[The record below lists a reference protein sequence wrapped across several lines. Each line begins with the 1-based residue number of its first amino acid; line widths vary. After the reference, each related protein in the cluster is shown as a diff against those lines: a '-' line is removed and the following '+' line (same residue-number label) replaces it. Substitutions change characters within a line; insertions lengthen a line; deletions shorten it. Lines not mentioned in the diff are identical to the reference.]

1 MTLDV
6 VLSPLALEAKN
17 FTVGDTVRV
26 TASFLY
32 TVGEDTSVTVQ
43 AGPYHY
49 VAGVLDRIGAC
60 FGSTSVSLPK
70 TTTPIEKQFTIDFE
84 LTPASIIG
92 TGGIQAGTYGL
103 IVELPGTDF
112 KVKHDSVLIV
122 AAAPGILDAIGPLL
136 VLGIMMFVVS
146 KISPMMEEG
155 LS

>member
-6 VLSPLALEAKN
+6 VFSPLALEAKN

-32 TVGEDTSVTVQ
+32 TVGADTSVTVQ

-49 VAGVLDRIGAC
+49 IAGVLDRIGAC
-60 FGSTSVSLPK
+60 FGSTVVSLPK
-70 TTTPIEKQFTIDFE
+70 TTTPIEKQFTIDFT

-112 KVKHDSVLIV
+112 NVKQDDVLLVV
-122 AAAPGILDAIGPLL
+122 AAAGIMDMIGPLL
-136 VLGIMMFVVS
+136 VSGIMMFMVS
-146 KISPMMEEG
+146 MVTPMMKEG
-155 LS
+155 FE